1 MNYLFTAII
10 FNVLLLSSCMS
21 DAKNAVAVAK
31 QKAMLNDSLAFYM
44 NSGMADGNKVNVIRS
59 IGIIDS
65 LLKID
70 TVAANRYKYYM
81 NRGILYA
88 ILGDSAQADKSKEK
102 AVELLPAYHVDRLM
116 FFGEKNLRNGNKD
129 SSLVYLNKALKQCD
143 DRLNKEMDYNM
154 LAKKIQILILLNK
167 KSEAN
172 DYLEDIMKEYSHN
185 EFIEGLKDEVN
196 ELRQ

>member
-1 MNYLFTAII
+1 
-10 FNVLLLSSCMS
+10 MS
-21 DAKNAVAVAK
+21 DAKKAVAVAK
-31 QKAMLNDSLAFYM
+31 QKALLNDSLAFYM

-65 LLKID
+65 LLRID

-102 AVELLPAYHVDRLM
+102 AVELLPTSHVDRLI

-172 DYLEDIMKEYSHN
+172 DYLEDIMKEYPHN

>member
-1 MNYLFTAII
+1 MI
-10 FNVLLLSSCMS
+10 
-21 DAKNAVAVAK
+21 
-31 QKAMLNDSLAFYM
+31 
-44 NSGMADGNKVNVIRS
+44 
-59 IGIIDS
+59 
-65 LLKID
+65 
-70 TVAANRYKYYM
+70 
-81 NRGILYA
+81 
-88 ILGDSAQADKSKEK
+88 
-102 AVELLPAYHVDRLM
+102 

-172 DYLEDIMKEYSHN
+172 DYLEDIMKEYPHN